1 MKSLENGKLVWILSQ
16 FIGQVQPLWSPNY
29 ANKGVKYPT
38 VLYIFKEIYGQYLY
52 SVFNVYIA
60 LVRFVR

>member
-38 VLYIFKEIYGQYLY
+38 VLYIFKENTSPPKKL
-52 SVFNVYIA
+52 
-60 LVRFVR
+60 